1 MKEWSDQTVIHIVF
15 KDKKLFKIQIE
26 IVKYLNK
33 GSDCKDSENC
43 RRNEKISKCRKK
55 ENKGKLVIL
64 NNLKDKFL
72 KLSSENGLETTAK
85 FDYMELQKD
94 TKKSSIIP
102 KPKQLFYILK
112 NKF

>member
-1 MKEWSDQTVIHIVF
+1 MKEWFDQIVIYIVF

-33 GSDCKDSENC
+33 GFDCKDFENC

-55 ENKGKLVIL
+55 ENKGKLVIF

-72 KLSSENGLETTAK
+72 KFLFENGLEIIVK

-94 TKKSSIIP
+94 IKKSFIIL
-102 KPKQLFYILK
+102 KLKQLFYILK